1 MLLITGGTGFVG
13 RNLTDR
19 MIRKGHD
26 VRLLCLPQE
35 DVGNLGKKAEIFRGD
50 ITQPDTL
57 RGALKGVDTVVH
69 LAGLVSYTKPKSALY
84 SVNAAGTKNLINR
97 CKNVKRFVF
106 ASSVSVYGEIK
117 GIADESYPFAPATNY
132 GLSKA
137 VAENVVRNSGMKHAI
152 LRVAPAYG
160 KGSPSWLKNLRL
172 LERGFPIPR
181 TDNKTHVVHVSDF
194 VRALEL
200 AVEKGE
206 GCYNIADSEPM
217 PFVKFAEAIVGM
229 LGRKPRKLPM
239 FAVSLL
245 ARITGMKTYLDV
257 LTMNRHYDTEKAR
270 RDLGFR
276 PRANFKREVKRMV
289 DWYKGL
295 D

>member
-13 RNLTDR
+13 RSLTAR
-19 MIRKGHD
+19 MIRKGHE
-26 VRLLCLPQE
+26 VRLLCLPKE
-35 DVGNLGKKAEIFRGD
+35 DVGNLEKKAEIVRGD

-57 RGALKGVDTVVH
+57 RDAVKGVDTVVH
-69 LAGLVSYTKPKSALY
+69 LAGLVSYTKPKSVLY
-84 SVNAAGTKNLINR
+84 SVNAAGTKNLISR
-97 CKNVKRFVF
+97 CKRVKRFVF
-106 ASSVSVYGEIK
+106 TSSVSVYGEIK

-137 VAENVVRNSGMKHAI
+137 VAENVVRNSGIDHVI

-172 LERGFPIPR
+172 LERRFPIPR

-206 GCYNIADSEPM
+206 GCYNIADREPM
-217 PFVKFAEAIVGM
+217 PFVEFAETIVRM
-229 LGRKPRKLPM
+229 LGKRPMKLPM

-245 ARITGMKTYLDV
+245 ARLTGMKTYLDV

-270 RDLGFR
+270 RELGFR
-276 PRANFKREVKRMV
+276 PRADFKREVKRMV

>member
-13 RNLTDR
+13 RNLTNR

-35 DVGNLGKKAEIFRGD
+35 KVGGLEKKAEIVRGD
-50 ITQPDTL
+50 ITLPDTL

-69 LAGLVSYTKPKSALY
+69 LAGLVSYTKPKAALY
-84 SVNAAGTKNLINR
+84 SVNAAGTKNLIMR
-97 CKNVKRFVF
+97 CKHVKRFVF
-106 ASSVSVYGEIK
+106 TSSVSVYGEIR
-117 GIADESYPFAPATNY
+117 GIADESYPFSPSTNY
-132 GLSKA
+132 GQSKA
-137 VAENVVRNSGMKHAI
+137 VAENVVRNSGIGHVI

-160 KGSPSWLKNLRL
+160 KGSPSWIKNLRL

-181 TDNKTHVVHVSDF
+181 TKNKTHVIHVSDF

-206 GCYNIADSEPM
+206 GCYNIADREPM
-217 PFVKFAEAIVGM
+217 PFVEFAETIVKM
-229 LGRKPRKLPM
+229 LGKRPIKMPM

-245 ARITGMKTYLDV
+245 ARLTGMKTYFDV

-270 RDLGFR
+270 RELGFR
-276 PRANFKREVKRMV
+276 PRADFKREVKRMI